1 MQPNPKL
8 TVRVLDFR
16 PLERNTLL
24 GFANVAISEI
34 HLVIRDVAIHHK
46 GERRWAQ
53 LPARAQL
60 DRDHQPIRD
69 EATGKIKY
77 VPTLEFAN
85 KRIADAFSSR
95 VVEAL
100 EVLQGR
106 ALA

>member
-24 GFANVAISEI
+24 GFAYVRSAKPTWSFATW
-34 HLVIRDVAIHHK
+34 RFTK
-46 GERRWAQ
+46 RGERRWAL
-53 LPARAQL
+53 LPAKAQL